1 MLSSC
6 HYDVSIFTSTL
17 LVAPLKEMHSQR
29 KIRRI
34 YQIGG
39 ECLLEKQILFYKK
52 VFVNVYKVE
61 TSDVVYRII
70 FDGSLPLFGAM
81 KAC

>member
-1 MLSSC
+1 MPSSC

-17 LVAPLKEMHSQR
+17 LVAPLKEMHRQR

-34 YQIGG
+34 YQIG
-39 ECLLEKQILFYKK
+39 ECLLEKQILCTKK
-52 VFVNVYKVE
+52 YLNVYYKVE
-61 TSDVVYRII
+61 TSDVVYRIS